1 MGENPFEPTMDSR
14 NYCSQEFTGGVSCR
28 LAAYRCPPGDGLY
41 PECIEF
47 QTGDYQL
54 IVYRCLLPVEL
65 SRRAV
70 SS

>member
-1 MGENPFEPTMDSR
+1 MNLLWVVEITVHRNSQGEI
-14 NYCSQEFTGGVSCR
+14 SCR
-28 LAAYRCPPGDGLY
+28 LTAYRGPPGDGLY
-41 PECIEF
+41 TECIEI

-54 IVYRCLLPVEL
+54 TVYRCLLPVEL

>member
-1 MGENPFEPTMDSR
+1 MNLLWVVEIIVHR
-14 NYCSQEFTGGVSCR
+14 NSQEEISCR
-28 LAAYRCPPGDGLY
+28 LTACRCPLGDGLY

-47 QTGDYQL
+47 QTEDYQL

>member
-1 MGENPFEPTMDSR
+1 MNLLWIVEIIVHR
-14 NYCSQEFTGGVSCR
+14 NSQEESP
-28 LAAYRCPPGDGLY
+28 LSAYRLPPGDGLY
-41 PECIEF
+41 PECIEI

-70 SS
+70 PS

>member
-1 MGENPFEPTMDSR
+1 MNLLWVVEIIIHR
-14 NYCSQEFTGGVSCR
+14 NSQGGKVRCQ
-28 LAAYRCPPGDGLY
+28 LTAYRCPPGDGLY
-41 PECIEF
+41 TECMEI

-54 IVYRCLLPVEL
+54 TVYRCLLPVEL